1 MKIVFM
7 GTPDLA
13 AGILETM
20 LKDGRQVSLVIT
32 QPDRQKGRGKSIVKS
47 PVKICAEKYG
57 IPVFQPE
64 RVRKPE
70 AVERI
75 RQEEPDLIVVAAFGQ
90 ILPQKLLD
98 IPKYGCI
105 NVHTSLLPKYRG
117 AAPIQWAIINGEKKS
132 GVTIMQMD
140 AGLDTGDILMQEELE
155 LDPKETAETLFD
167 KLADMGGPLLLR
179 TIDAMEAGTVTR
191 TPQSDRQT
199 FYASMFSR
207 EMGEIDW
214 NRTATDIERL
224 IRGLNPWPS
233 AYTGYH
239 GKLLKIWDADVLSA
253 EDSFPGSD
261 ALEEARPGD
270 VLGVDK
276 NRIYVMTGE
285 GVLAINEVQIE
296 GKKRRPVRSF
306 LLGYKVCSGDRLHR

>member
-1 MKIVFM
+1 
-7 GTPDLA
+7 
-13 AGILETM
+13 
-20 LKDGRQVSLVIT
+20 
-32 QPDRQKGRGKSIVKS
+32 
-47 PVKICAEKYG
+47 
-57 IPVFQPE
+57 
-64 RVRKPE
+64 
-70 AVERI
+70 
-75 RQEEPDLIVVAAFGQ
+75 
-90 ILPQKLLD
+90 
-98 IPKYGCI
+98 
-105 NVHTSLLPKYRG
+105 
-117 AAPIQWAIINGEKKS
+117 
-132 GVTIMQMD
+132 
-140 AGLDTGDILMQEELE
+140 
-155 LDPKETAETLFD
+155 
-167 KLADMGGPLLLR
+167 
-179 TIDAMEAGTVTR
+179 MEAGTVTR

-296 GKKRRPVRSF
+296 GKKRMPVRSF

>member
-167 KLADMGGPLLLR
+167 SAQDHRRHGSGNGHADAP
-179 TIDAMEAGTVTR
+179 
-191 TPQSDRQT
+191 
-199 FYASMFSR
+199 
-207 EMGEIDW
+207 
-214 NRTATDIERL
+214 ER
-224 IRGLNPWPS
+224 P
-233 AYTGYH
+233 
-239 GKLLKIWDADVLSA
+239 ADVLC
-253 EDSFPGSD
+253 
-261 ALEEARPGD
+261 LHVQQGD
-270 VLGVDK
+270 G
-276 NRIYVMTGE
+276 R
-285 GVLAINEVQIE
+285 
-296 GKKRRPVRSF
+296 
-306 LLGYKVCSGDRLHR
+306 DRLEPDRDGY

>member
-214 NRTATDIERL
+214 NR
-224 IRGLNPWPS
+224 
-233 AYTGYH
+233 
-239 GKLLKIWDADVLSA
+239 IWDADVLSA

-296 GKKRRPVRSF
+296 GKKRMPVRSF